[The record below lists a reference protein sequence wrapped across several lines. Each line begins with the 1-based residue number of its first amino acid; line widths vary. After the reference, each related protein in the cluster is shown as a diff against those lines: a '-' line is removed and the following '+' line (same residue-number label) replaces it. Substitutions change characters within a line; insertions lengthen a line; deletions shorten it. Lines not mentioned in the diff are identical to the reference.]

1 MKRLTLITFSF
12 FFCSVLI
19 YGQTSKGI
27 KIYTNYFSDS
37 YSINH
42 TQGTQI
48 TREDR
53 DFNSLGSMS
62 VGYIWQKNDR
72 KWSEFEFGW
81 AFDQSEYRQTL
92 NIVGSNN
99 SQVTAGEKMNVTM
112 LSSRYEWQY
121 QLLNNE
127 FVSFNLGSSAQL
139 YWLRNSY
146 IPVTSTFFPYYSN
159 KVWMRFAAVP
169 RVLFHFE
176 RFALDINLPIT
187 LAQTGFT
194 LSRVE
199 DPVLRPEERSNNRF
213 DFEILP
219 SKHWFQARAGILWY
233 L

>member
-72 KWSEFEFGW
+72 KWSELEFGW
-81 AFDQSEYRQTL
+81 AFDQSEYT
-92 NIVGSNN
+92 IGSNN
-99 SQVTAGEKMNVTM
+99 RLITAGEKMNTTM

-121 QLLNNE
+121 QLLGNE
-127 FVSFNLGSSAQL
+127 SVSFNLGAGTQL
-139 YWLRNSY
+139 YWLNNSY
-146 IPVTSTFFPYYSN
+146 TPMISAFFPYYSS
-159 KVWMRFAAVP
+159 KVSLRFAAVP

-187 LAQTGFT
+187 LAQAGFT
-194 LSRVE
+194 LTRVE
-199 DPVLRPEERSNNRF
+199 NPVLRPEERSNNGF
-213 DFEILP
+213 DFELFAPKDWI
-219 SKHWFQARAGILWY
+219 QARIGIWWY